1 MRKGDG
7 HMIVMTDTLL
17 TLEEV
22 AEILRVSKSTVQR
35 YIAQRKLEAVRVG
48 GRFRVRSEA
57 LDRYIDRNTR
67 TEDKK

>member
-7 HMIVMTDTLL
+7 HMIVMADTLL

>member
-1 MRKGDG
+1 
-7 HMIVMTDTLL
+7 MIVMADTLL